1 MDDTRHVSLIAFIAY
16 QYFQGHDILADTLLQ
31 SVQSIKN
38 GVNDYLKNQRAENYT
53 EQNHAFRTLLLQTK
67 SNLIFLLEQIS
78 RIAFNQDLSA
88 DESLQRIRDLL
99 TDRKK
104 PIDDCYNTL
113 IEMDNKWQPFEHDRA
128 YFLALESKSR
138 QLQNRVSGIIKS
150 VEFTGNPKLIA
161 AIKHF
166 QSRDIIDNTAPVIF
180 LSEKE
185 CDALT
190 DDKGSFRVSLYKALL
205 FFKIA
210 EALKSGSLSIPCSYK
225 YRHLDDY
232 LISEKQWNLKREEY
246 IKRAGL
252 GALVDIGQ
260 LLFTSEQELKV
271 SYKKINQLIL
281 QDKTP
286 YITCRS
292 DGSFSV
298 RTPKL
303 AEKENY
309 SISQLLPHKKDI
321 PIQSVLSIINEQT
334 RFSEWLI
341 YDMPHHNTE
350 EPSLF
355 AALIAYGCNVGIP
368 RMARITK
375 EQSQSIL
382 ENIAGKYLHVDNIK
396 QANDSAFSS
405 A

>member
-1 MDDTRHVSLIAFIAY
+1 LDDFNRIKSLYALVEKPFEALELNHEGAMYLTRFVERNRLLHLSQRMDNTRHVSLIAFIAY

-53 EQNHAFRTLLLQTK
+53 EQNHALRTLLLQTK
-67 SNLIFLLEQIS
+67 SNLISSIEQIS
-78 RIAFNQDLSA
+78 AIAFNQDLSA
-88 DESLQRIRDLL
+88 EEGQQRIRDLL

-104 PIDDCYNTL
+104 PIDDCCNTL
-113 IEMDNKWQPFEHDRA
+113 IEMDNKWQPFEHNRV
-128 YFLALESKSR
+128 YFSALESKSR
-138 QLQNRVSGIIKS
+138 QLQHRVSGIIKS

-166 QSRDIIDNTAPVIF
+166 QSRDVIDNTAPVEF
-180 LSEKE
+180 LSDKE
-185 CDALT
+185 CDTLK

-205 FFKIA
+205 FLKIA
-210 EALKSGSLSIPCSYK
+210 EALKSGDLSIPCSYK

-232 LISEKQWNLKREEY
+232 LISEKQWDLNREAY

-252 GALVDIGQ
+252 EELLDISQ
-260 LLFTSEQELKV
+260 LLLTSEQELKA

-292 DGSFSV
+292 DGTFSV

-303 AEKENY
+303 EEKENY
-309 SISQLLPHKKDI
+309 SIGQLLPHKKDI
-321 PIQSVLSIINEQT
+321 PIHSVLSIINEQT
-334 RFSEWLI
+334 HFSERLI
-341 YDMPHHNTE
+341 HDASRMQHHT
-350 EPSLF
+350 P
-355 AALIAYGCNVGIP
+355 
-368 RMARITK
+368 
-375 EQSQSIL
+375 
-382 ENIAGKYLHVDNIK
+382 
-396 QANDSAFSS
+396 
-405 A
+405 